1 MLQDPLPATRAA
13 RTGKMRSW
21 GSSTRQ
27 SALATDE
34 LAAIRSAGFLMVGR
48 VTGAAG
54 YARPITEDQS
64 QTVSSS

>member
-1 MLQDPLPATRAA
+1 
-13 RTGKMRSW
+13 MRSW

-48 VTGAAG
+48 VTGAVG
-54 YARPITEDQS
+54 YARPITEDRCPWH
-64 QTVSSS
+64 VVRLRG